1 MSPLLLILPVALA
14 WPLHVVFSPELVVQ
28 PPPLANIRL
37 LLVRPIWRMSRRPD
51 SAQLPT
57 SQLEAHGARRTVG
70 IQPSDVRKTVTL
82 IGRLTAPLP
91 QVLCCPIG

>member
-1 MSPLLLILPVALA
+1 MSPLLLILPVALP
-14 WPLHVVFSPELVVQ
+14 WSLHAGLSPELVVH
-28 PPPLANIRL
+28 PPRLANIRL
-37 LLVRPIWRMSRRPD
+37 LLVRSTWRMSRRPD

-70 IQPSDVRKTVTL
+70 SNRPNVHKTVTL

-91 QVLCCPIG
+91 QVLCCPI